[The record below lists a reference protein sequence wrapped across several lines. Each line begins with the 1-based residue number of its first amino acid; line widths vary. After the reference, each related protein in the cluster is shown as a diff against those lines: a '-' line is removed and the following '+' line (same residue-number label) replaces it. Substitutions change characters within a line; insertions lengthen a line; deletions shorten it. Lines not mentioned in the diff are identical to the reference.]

1 MIIDDIQQLPNLQ
14 NRSVFL
20 YPILLDD
27 RVHKHHN
34 KVVGFVII
42 DVITKEIYTISN
54 NHPEGVYNSNDLSF
68 LKDSTVYCFDT
79 TVLMYLGFDV
89 SNYIDIKIQ
98 YYLYT
103 NTSYTQDQPEIVNH
117 YLRYYPNC
125 FRINELVS
133 LYQHEDI
140 ALKVFEES
148 FVKSK
153 QEGLEFYQT
162 QFQQAFHNI
171 EKNGLKINEQLFE
184 ERFGQ
189 SLSRNKDYC
198 YTQYNY
204 FTITGRPSN
213 RFGGINFAALN
224 KEDDTRECFTTR
236 FEDGTLVEVDF
247 NSYHPRL
254 IASIVDYD
262 FEGHNVYEHLAT
274 YYSNTQTPTPE
285 QIISAKEATFRQLYG
300 GIQQQYEHIPF
311 FNKTANLA
319 NYLWKTLNENDY
331 IESPISGRR
340 LHLHNY
346 QDINCYTIFNYFIQM
361 YETECNVLILN
372 KLSSLMSD
380 YKAKPILY
388 TYDSILF
395 DVPSNEVDKLIN
407 EILPQAIDLQKFP
420 VKIKQGKT
428 YKKLTVLD
436 ADEHIY

>member
-1 MIIDDIQQLPNLQ
+1 MIIDNIQQLPNLQ
-14 NRSVFL
+14 NKAVFL
-20 YPILLDD
+20 YPILVDD
-27 RVHKHHN
+27 RVHKQHN

-42 DVITKEIYTISN
+42 DVETKEIYTISN
-54 NHPEGVYNSNDLSF
+54 GHPEGVHNSNNLDM
-68 LKDSTVYCFDT
+68 LKDSIVYCFDT
-79 TVLMYLGFDV
+79 TIIKYSGYDV
-89 SNYIDIKIQ
+89 TSYIDTKIQ

-103 NTSYTQDQPEIVNH
+103 NTSYTQDQPEIINH

-133 LYQHEDI
+133 LYQHEEI
-140 ALKVFEES
+140 ALKTFEES
-148 FVKSK
+148 YVKAK
-153 QEGLEFYQT
+153 QGGLEFYQNE
-162 QFQQAFHNI
+162 FQQAFHNI
-171 EKNGLKINEQLFE
+171 EKNGLKINERLFE

-189 SLSRNKDYC
+189 SLSKQGDYC
-198 YTQYNY
+198 FTQYNY

-224 KEDDTRECFTTR
+224 KEDDTRDCFVSR
-236 FEDGTLVEVDF
+236 FEDGVLVEVDF

-262 FEGHNVYEHLAT
+262 FGGHNVYEHLAT
-274 YYSNTQTPTPE
+274 YYSNTPNPTQE

-372 KLSSLMSD
+372 KIHNLLSN
-380 YKAKPILY
+380 YKTKPILY

-395 DVPSNEVDKLIN
+395 DVPSNEVTRLVE
-407 EILPQAIDLQKFP
+407 EIIPQSIDLQKFP
-420 VKIKQGKT
+420 VKIKQGET

-436 ADEHIY
+436 VDEHIY